1 MFVYSLCV
9 NAQRIRQGKMERIMN
24 SQLENISKVWPSIK
38 AIFSVPHSEEEYLAL
53 VKTMDSLVD
62 EVGNN
67 QNHKL
72 APVMETIGHLIE
84 YYESQRY
91 HIKEASPVDTLKYLM
106 QEHGLK
112 QSDLKEIGSQG
123 VVSEVL
129 TGKRALNL
137 EQIKKISNRFHVS
150 PLVFI

>member
-1 MFVYSLCV
+1 
-9 NAQRIRQGKMERIMN
+9 MN
-24 SQLENISKVWPSIK
+24 SQLEDISKVWPTVK
-38 AIFSVPHSEEEYLAL
+38 AIFSVPHTESEYQSL
-53 VKTMDSLVD
+53 VNTLDNLVD

-67 QNHKL
+67 QNHEL
-72 APVMETIGHLIE
+72 APVMETIGNLIE
-84 YYESQRY
+84 NYEDRKY
-91 HIKEASPVDTLKYLM
+91 KIKEASPVDALKYFM

-123 VVSEVL
+123 VVSEIL
-129 TGKRALNL
+129 TGKRMLNL

>member
-1 MFVYSLCV
+1 
-9 NAQRIRQGKMERIMN
+9 MN
-24 SQLENISKVWPSIK
+24 NQLENISKVWPTIK
-38 AIFSVPHSEEEYLAL
+38 AIFSVPHTESEYQAL
-53 VKTMDSLVD
+53 VETLDNLVD

-67 QNHKL
+67 QNHEL
-72 APVMETIGHLIE
+72 APVMETIGNLIE
-84 YYESQRY
+84 NYENREY
-91 HIKEASPVDTLKYLM
+91 KIKEASPIDVLKYLM

-123 VVSEVL
+123 VVSEIL

-137 EQIKKISNRFHVS
+137 EQIKKISSRFQVS